1 VYGVTFDVPAPSSVY
16 DAVHAEVL
24 RETGGDAAGLLVH
37 VGRSTAEG
45 FQVIEVWDSRESYD
59 AYYQTVMPAILART
73 AGNQAGPPPAQSGV
87 EIDVRGLVIPGRRV
101 VV

>member
-1 VYGVTFDVPAPSSVY
+1 VYGVTFDVPAPITVY

-37 VGRSTAEG
+37 VGRSTGQG
-45 FQVIEVWDSRESYD
+45 FQVMEVWDSKESYD
-59 AYYQTVMPAILART
+59 AYYRTVMPAILARA
-73 AGNQAGPPPAQSGV
+73 AGNQAGPPPAQSAV